1 MPKTTKATSTTTP
14 VDAPGG
20 AREIVFSFDTT
31 GSMFPCLTQV
41 RRNVSSTIKRL
52 FDNALNVRVGVVAHG
67 DYCDGARM
75 ISVHELSTNQ
85 ASLCKFVENV
95 QSTSGGDA
103 PEAYEQVLHR
113 ARTFNWT
120 GGHSKA
126 LVMIG
131 DEVPHEASFR
141 ENRDHIDWRRETE
154 ALRDLGVKVYGVQC
168 LNRRNATSF
177 YRDISRIS
185 GGYHLQLDQFN
196 NVTELLLAVGYQ
208 QQGEEQLAHYEE
220 EVIAARRMN
229 RNLDSIFATL
239 RGRAASR
246 VMGSTDLHAVPS
258 GRFQILSVDRD
269 MPIKDF
275 CSSQGVEFKPGRG
288 FYELTKSEKV
298 QGTKEIVLMAR
309 ASGDLFTGTRAREL
323 LGLPL
328 DDEDVK
334 LAATHLAEYVPF
346 IQSTSVNRKLVGG
359 TRLLYEVPDWDRA
372 DEPS

>member
-1 MPKTTKATSTTTP
+1 MPKATKKSSSSG
-14 VDAPGG
+14 APAEGG

-31 GSMFPCLTQV
+31 GSMYPCLTQV
-41 RRNVSSTIKRL
+41 RRNVEATIKRL
-52 FDNALNVRVGVVAHG
+52 FDNALNVRIGIVAHG
-67 DYCDGARM
+67 DYCDGRRM

-85 ASLCKFVENV
+85 NSLCKFVREV
-95 QSTSGGDA
+95 ESTSGGDA

-120 GGHSKA
+120 DGHSKA

-131 DEVPHEASFR
+131 DEIPHPPTYPD
-141 ENRDHIDWRRETE
+141 NRDHINWRTETE

-168 LNRRNATSF
+168 LNRRTAESF

-185 GGYHLQLDQFN
+185 GGFHLRLDQFA

-208 QQGEEQLAHYEE
+208 QQGDEQLAQYEE

-246 VMGSTDLHAVPS
+246 AMGATDLHAVPP
-258 GRFQILSVDRD
+258 GRFQILNVDRD
-269 MPIKDF
+269 MPIKNF
-275 CSSQGVEFKPGRG
+275 CADQGVEFKPGRG
-288 FYELTKSEKV
+288 FYELTKSETV

-309 ASGDLFTGTRAREL
+309 NTGDLFTGTRAREL
-323 LGLPL
+323 LGLPQH
-328 DDEDVK
+328 DEDVK
-334 LAATHLAEYVPF
+334 LRPTHLEEFVPF
-346 IQSTSVNRKLVGG
+346 IQSTSNNRKLIGG
-359 TRLLYEVPDWDRA
+359 TRLLYEVPDWDRE
-372 DEPS
+372 DPS

>member
-1 MPKTTKATSTTTP
+1 MPKSKEDTR
-14 VDAPGG
+14 APSEGG

-31 GSMFPCLTQV
+31 GSMYPCLTQV
-41 RRNVSSTIKRL
+41 RRNVEATIKRL
-52 FDNALNVRVGVVAHG
+52 FDNALNVRIGIVAHG
-67 DYCDGARM
+67 DYCDGRNM
-75 ISVHELSTNQ
+75 ISTHELSTNQ
-85 ASLCKFVENV
+85 NSLCKFVREV
-95 QSTSGGDA
+95 AATGGGDA

-113 ARTFNWT
+113 ARSLNWT
-120 GGHSKA
+120 DGHSKT

-131 DEVPHEASFR
+131 DEVPHEASYRDNR
-141 ENRDHIDWRRETE
+141 EHIDWRRETE

-168 LNRRNATSF
+168 LNRRHADSF
-177 YRDISRIS
+177 YRTISQTS
-185 GGYHLQLDQFN
+185 GGFHLRLDQFA

-208 QQGEEQLAHYEE
+208 QQGDEQLAQYEE
-220 EVIAARRMN
+220 EIVAARRMN

-246 VMGSTDLHAVPS
+246 TMGTTDLHAVPP

-269 MPIKDF
+269 MPIKNF
-275 CSSQGVEFKPGRG
+275 CSEQGVEFKPGRG
-288 FYELTKSEKV
+288 FYELTKPETV

-328 DDEDVK
+328 HDEDVK
-334 LAATHLAEYVPF
+334 LRPTHLEEYVPF
-346 IQSTSVNRKLVGG
+346 IQSTSNNRKLIGG

-372 DEPS
+372 EEPS